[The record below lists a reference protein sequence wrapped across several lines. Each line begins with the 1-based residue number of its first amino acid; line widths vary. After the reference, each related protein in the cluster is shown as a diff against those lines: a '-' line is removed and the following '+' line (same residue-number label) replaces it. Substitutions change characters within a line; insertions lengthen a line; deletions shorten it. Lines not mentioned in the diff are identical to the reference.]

1 MKGSIAALD
10 VGARRIGVARCDP
23 TRTVVTPVTVLERAS
38 PERDKR
44 RLEEI
49 IDREEPVMLVVGLPL
64 LMSGEEGEQAQKV
77 RREAGMLLEGRR
89 EPVVFWDE
97 RLTTF
102 EADRRGA
109 RAGGDAVAAA
119 IILEDYLR
127 ESGDSQ

>member
-44 RLEEI
+44 RLAEI

-64 LMSGEEGEQAQKV
+64 LMSGEEGESPWAELPFRVPPSDHGDPTRKV
-77 RREAGMLLEGRR
+77 PTPTARPLEPEPSPRRRH
-89 EPVVFWDE
+89 F
-97 RLTTF
+97 
-102 EADRRGA
+102 RRGQFP
-109 RAGGDAVAAA
+109 
-119 IILEDYLR
+119 
-127 ESGDSQ
+127 SGTLCSP